1 MRAFLLFLTCLL
13 YFQTTNAQTTL
24 IYSEDFEGGP
34 GEFIL
39 NTGSVGDSV
48 GPNRWI
54 INNDYTGDPIYPN
67 TPDQNNTVGG
77 SINFAPF
84 SNYLHI
90 HDSQAFAS
98 NGSVG
103 NSNFNPSVASDN
115 FAETNNFCTLGLDSV
130 RIAFY
135 FNCVGAPGAYG
146 ELWYQADTG
155 AWSQVSGVLLS
166 NTTQWSYLEVYDPG
180 FNNKNDLKFGF
191 RWINDAGSTPPSV
204 SLGIDGI
211 RVVGVY
217 SPEVFNVRLE
227 IDTITPNPV
236 CKGDGVLIFL
246 NNPVPL
252 CGLGYYEVQLS
263 NIFGDFDLPTSLGIF
278 ELNNENTAPALFTLP
293 IPTDINIS
301 NCYRIRVV
309 RVDIQPFI
317 ISDTSFCIDIID
329 CPNIITTL
337 MPAVISN
344 PLDTICVGSV
354 IDVPFYSEGVY
365 LANTYIAQLSD
376 STGLFPPNPNIIGT
390 SNDDT
395 EYPPGTMP
403 RGNVSGLIAA
413 QNQPIPPGCN
423 YYIRV
428 ISTSPATT
436 GSVYGPFCIREC
448 DIESNNKQDVS
459 FCITDVE
466 GGDTTLTVEIN
477 QYEPGATYSPP
488 NEFQVQLLDY
498 QTFAV
503 INTGIIG
510 SVEATSDTTV
520 QITIPP
526 IPQLFTIG
534 IAPGAYYMRIVAT
547 NSDQGW
553 DNLGTVIRLTVG
565 APNPSPLTIDIADP
579 DFFFQPVGWDGD
591 TTICQSDALYF
602 VLSPFNPQ
610 SSYVWGLDDDANFA
624 EGGPFTGILFN
635 ATGTNQL
642 YVVET
647 NFGCVG
653 PGSSPAEITVL
664 GPPPTTIA
672 GPSQV
677 CLGDTVTYQVTL
689 SQSTYYQWD
698 ITGGSLIDTLS
709 NQAQF
714 VFTTPGSVQL
724 QISAVN
730 QCGNADN
737 DRTILVRTPPVVD
750 IGSDTTVCD
759 EIELN
764 LIAPD
769 GSNFNHYWSIETEQ
783 VGTEPAYTLVTD
795 STTTIRVR
803 VTNFGSLACET
814 FDSLVVTIEEP
825 QAGILDTVTIC
836 RGQSQ
841 VFAADTIADAYSWST
856 GETSNSITASD
867 SGWYVLTLYFDDAVC
882 ERVDSFLLNAEV
894 CYKPL
899 ELVNV
904 FSPNGDGKNDTW
916 IPKQTFKYEEFN
928 IIIYNRWGIR
938 VFESEDPFFAWDGSV
953 NGNDDAPDGTY
964 FYVAKLKHF
973 ENAEEF
979 KGTVTLLR

>member
-1 MRAFLLFLTCLL
+1 MRACLLFLTCIL

-24 IYSEDFEGGP
+24 VYSEDFEGGP

-54 INNDYTGDPIYPN
+54 INNDFTGDPVYPN

-98 NGSVG
+98 NSTVG
-103 NSNFNPSVASDN
+103 NSNFNPAILSDN
-115 FAETNNFCTLGLDSV
+115 FTETNNFCTLGLDSV

-135 FNCVGAPGAYG
+135 FNCDGSPGAYG

-155 AWSQVSGVLLS
+155 AWTQVSGVLLS
-166 NTTQWSYLEVYDPG
+166 NTNQWNYLEVYDPG

-191 RWINDAGSTPPSV
+191 RWVNDAGSAPSTV

-211 RVVGVY
+211 RLVGVY
-217 SPEVFNVRLE
+217 SPEVYNVRLE

-278 ELNNENTAPALFTLP
+278 QLNNENTAPAVFTLP

-317 ISDTSFCIDIID
+317 ISDTSICIDIID

-428 ISTSPATT
+428 ISTSPPTT

-466 GGDTTLTVEIN
+466 GGDTTLTVTIN
-477 QYEPGATYSPP
+477 EYDPPATYSPP

-503 INTGIIG
+503 INTGVIG

-534 IAPGAYYMRIVAT
+534 INPGAYYMRIVAT

-565 APNPSPLTIDIADP
+565 APNPSPLSIDIADP
-579 DFFFQPVGWDGD
+579 DFFFLPVGWDGD
-591 TTICQSDALYF
+591 TTICQS
-602 VLSPFNPQ
+602 
-610 SSYVWGLDDDANFA
+610 
-624 EGGPFTGILFN
+624 
-635 ATGTNQL
+635 
-642 YVVET
+642 
-647 NFGCVG
+647 
-653 PGSSPAEITVL
+653 
-664 GPPPTTIA
+664 
-672 GPSQV
+672 
-677 CLGDTVTYQVTL
+677 
-689 SQSTYYQWD
+689 
-698 ITGGSLIDTLS
+698 
-709 NQAQF
+709 
-714 VFTTPGSVQL
+714 
-724 QISAVN
+724 
-730 QCGNADN
+730 
-737 DRTILVRTPPVVD
+737 
-750 IGSDTTVCD
+750 
-759 EIELN
+759 
-764 LIAPD
+764 
-769 GSNFNHYWSIETEQ
+769 
-783 VGTEPAYTLVTD
+783 
-795 STTTIRVR
+795 
-803 VTNFGSLACET
+803 
-814 FDSLVVTIEEP
+814 
-825 QAGILDTVTIC
+825 
-836 RGQSQ
+836 
-841 VFAADTIADAYSWST
+841 
-856 GETSNSITASD
+856 
-867 SGWYVLTLYFDDAVC
+867 
-882 ERVDSFLLNAEV
+882 
-894 CYKPL
+894 
-899 ELVNV
+899 
-904 FSPNGDGKNDTW
+904 
-916 IPKQTFKYEEFN
+916 
-928 IIIYNRWGIR
+928 
-938 VFESEDPFFAWDGSV
+938 
-953 NGNDDAPDGTY
+953 
-964 FYVAKLKHF
+964 
-973 ENAEEF
+973 
-979 KGTVTLLR
+979 